1 MTLDEYETVRLMDR
15 EGLTQAQCAERMA
28 VARTTVQAIYAA
40 ARKKLA
46 RCLTDGAELWICG
59 GTYALCAGGAP
70 GCAAYGRAP
79 LHPGDITSMEGNTM
93 KIAVPYEN
101 GMIFQHFGRTEAFKL
116 YEAQEG
122 RILSSAVVET
132 QGVGHGALA
141 GMLRELGVEALIC
154 GGVGMGARQALEAAG
169 IALYG
174 GVTGDA
180 DARRARA
187 CARASGL

>member
-1 MTLDEYETVRLMDR
+1 
-15 EGLTQAQCAERMA
+15 
-28 VARTTVQAIYAA
+28 
-40 ARKKLA
+40 
-46 RCLTDGAELWICG
+46 
-59 GTYALCAGGAP
+59 
-70 GCAAYGRAP
+70 
-79 LHPGDITSMEGNTM
+79 M

-169 IALYG
+169 SALYG

-180 DARRARA
+180 AAAAHAPMFPWCASSISPLVPTSSKRRVVFP
-187 CARASGL
+187 